1 MTPLHQ
7 CALNLFKAGSPGLNY
22 LKEIDPSGLSE
33 GGLVL
38 TIFLVVAKGVGENLG
53 CSRLSP
59 FEVQLRLVLSSIN
72 CLKITVTS

>member
-1 MTPLHQ
+1 MVWVIY
-7 CALNLFKAGSPGLNY
+7 F
-22 LKEIDPSGLSE
+22 KEIDPSGLSE

-38 TIFLVVAKGVGENLG
+38 TIFLVVARGVGENLG

-72 CLKITVTS
+72 LFR